1 METGKF
7 INWYLRLR
15 AEKEAIEERHKEE
28 LAPIKEKM
36 RTIEVALQK
45 IMQDQGLK
53 NLRSDQGTAYLV
65 NVANVKIINKEELIK
80 FVKEQD
86 RWDVLDIRANK
97 TAAQDEEIPG
107 VEVTRGVKTNIRVS

>member
-7 INWYLRLR
+7 INFYIRLR
-15 AEKEAIEERHKEE
+15 AEKEAIEKRHKEE

-36 RTIEVALQK
+36 QTIEAALQK

-53 NLRSDQGTAYLV
+53 NLRSDRGTAYLA
-65 NVANVKIINKEELIK
+65 NVANVKVSDKEALIN
-80 FVKEQD
+80 FVKSHG
-86 RWDVLDIRANK
+86 RWDALDIKANK
-97 TAAQDEEIPG
+97 TVAQEEEIPG

>member
-1 METGKF
+1 
-7 INWYLRLR
+7 
-15 AEKEAIEERHKEE
+15 
-28 LAPIKEKM
+28 
-36 RTIEVALQK
+36 
-45 IMQDQGLK
+45 
-53 NLRSDQGTAYLV
+53 V